1 MLGSNS
7 TPYILWFKVYGA
19 LGCFGINSQQ
29 SQLHS
34 EGNLDYAWNMPLR
47 LLLRLLLSAGLTSL
61 IGLRAATLTDA
72 RITEFLAS
80 NQDGIQDEDGD
91 RSDWIEIW
99 NSSGVGGDLGGW
111 YLTDDPAM
119 LTKWA
124 LPAAQL
130 GSGEYLLV
138 FASGKD
144 RSAVPGEAH
153 ANFRLDATAGGYL
166 ALVKPDGT
174 TIADDFNNYPAQ
186 LKDIAYGTGFETA
199 AQITLLNPGANAKW
213 HVPSE
218 PVTDWNQPGFDDST
232 WSSGTTG
239 IGYDNPS
246 NGFYL
251 PHIGPGDDLRSAM
264 RLQNSSVYIRIPFE
278 VTEPAGIADF
288 VLSAQWED
296 GFIAYLNGIEIHRER
311 APETLVWNSRCSPSG
326 GRSPETLVVQ
336 FADYPLASGNLVA
349 GTNVLAIQGLNDSA
363 GSSDFLFS
371 PRFTATQQ
379 DVTNLIPGF
388 FPDLTPGSENAIRY
402 DGITADTKFSSDR
415 GFYETAFDLII
426 SSETAEATIRY
437 TTDGSSP
444 TETTGTVYA
453 GPFNIS
459 ETMVVRAIAFHQG
472 YRPTNIDTHTYI
484 FPSDVVTQPA
494 MRTQITQHPT
504 YGPQMEDALGS
515 IPSIALTFQG
525 NDVPANR
532 SEIPV
537 SVEMLNFES
546 GSKQINAGVV
556 RYGSYV
562 TNFEK
567 KSIRLHFRSEYGA
580 KRLNYPLFDG
590 HDYKKILPVSDFDA
604 LDIRAGNHDMVARG
618 AYMSNRFTDD
628 SLIDMGQVAP
638 HGRFVHLYFN
648 GQYRGQYHLR
658 ERWDASMLASY
669 LPGTEEEFDTINAN
683 NTGSEFL
690 AGQLQDGDLT
700 EWNELRGLLNGA
712 SPYSATKD
720 IMDVDDLIDFM
731 LLWTSGN
738 AESEFR
744 AGGSVSNGVGFKFM
758 IKDADGHLRRPSRA
772 VTHNGPLNAMTRYR
786 TEGDP
791 DFKILLADQIHKH
804 FFNGGA
810 MTGPK
815 LVERLQSR
823 VDEVR
828 LSYIAEVARWGVH
841 NGNQTNRT
849 PAQWEG
855 YQNTLL
861 NNTLANLTPSQMA
874 KFRSAGMYPDIIAPV
889 FSQHG
894 GAIPVGGGV
903 TMSTGATAIY
913 YTLDGSDPRQPGG
926 AISPGA
932 TLAPFE
938 GDIPEPRD
946 FVGTGA
952 NWSYLDDGSNQ
963 GTAWRVVAFDDSD
976 WPSGSSELGYSEGD
990 EATLIGFIDVQPE
1003 TVGTQRNATTYFR
1016 HKVDISE
1023 SASYSYFSLK
1033 MKYDDAAAVY
1043 INGAEVI
1050 RTANLS
1056 VGAAFDT
1063 YATSGTPNER
1073 TYFEFIISP
1082 SLFVDGEN
1090 TIAVEIHNSSAGSS
1104 DISFDLRLRG
1114 EIDTSN
1120 GNNLTQPVI
1129 LTGPA
1134 QLDARA
1140 YNSAT
1145 SEWSALTSAF
1155 FSIGSVPASIENL
1168 VISEIHYHPA
1178 EPLEA
1183 GEIAVSTDRDDYEF
1197 IELLNIG
1204 AQPIELSGVNFSKGI
1219 NFAFPMNT
1227 ILNAGA
1233 RAVLV
1238 RDASA
1243 FVARY
1248 GGGIEIAGEYSGRLS
1263 NDGELLTLTLTGT
1276 GDLRK
1281 FTFNDNLP
1289 WPTLPDGAGFSLV
1302 LIDPATNPDHAL
1314 PSSWG
1319 THVVIGGAPGQADA
1333 IQVVGYSAWKTDN
1346 NITDDNDDSDADGL
1360 SSFVEYALGTSPT
1373 ESSTS
1378 SLPRPGMT
1386 TEGGDQFLTITF
1398 EKNPLAN
1405 DIIFQLE
1412 SSTDLETWQN
1422 EDAIEVSA
1430 NTFRTAT
1437 PLHTGG
1443 EQFLR
1448 LRISLR

>member
-1 MLGSNS
+1 MML
-7 TPYILWFKVYGA
+7 P
-19 LGCFGINSQQ
+19 
-29 SQLHS
+29 
-34 EGNLDYAWNMPLR
+34 
-47 LLLRLLLSAGLTSL
+47 LLLRLLISAALIALPSLS
-61 IGLRAATLTDA
+61 AATLTDA

-119 LTKWA
+119 LTKWT

-144 RSAVPGEAH
+144 RSAVPGEVH
-153 ANFRLDATAGGYL
+153 TSFRLDATAGGYL
-166 ALVKPDGT
+166 ALVKPDGI
-174 TIADDFNNYPAQ
+174 TIASVFNTYPAQ
-186 LKDIAYGTGFETA
+186 LQDIAYGTGFETA
-199 AQITLLNPGANAKW
+199 APIALVNSGAISKW
-213 HVPSE
+213 HVPSG
-218 PVTDWNQPGFDDST
+218 PVTGWNQPGFDDST

-246 NGFYL
+246 SGDYL
-251 PHIGPGDDLRSAM
+251 PHIGPGDDLRTAM
-264 RLQNSSVYIRIPFE
+264 RLLNPSVYIRIPFE
-278 VTEPAGIADF
+278 VTEAAGISDF

-296 GFIAYLNGIEIHRER
+296 GFIAYLNGVEIHRER
-311 APETLVWNSRCSPSG
+311 APSTPVWNSGSRPTS
-326 GRSPETLVVQ
+326 GRSPESLVVQ
-336 FADYPLASGNLVA
+336 FSDYPLASGNLVA

-371 PRFTATQQ
+371 PRLTATQQ
-379 DVTNLIPGF
+379 DVANLIPGF
-388 FPDLTPGSENAIRY
+388 FPELTPGAENAIRF

-415 GFYETAFDLII
+415 GFYETAFDLTI
-426 SSETAEATIRY
+426 STGTADATIRY
-437 TTDGSSP
+437 TTDGSLP
-444 TETTGTVYA
+444 TESAGTVYA
-453 GPFNIS
+453 GPITIS
-459 ETMVVRAIAFHQG
+459 ETMVLRAIAFRQG

-484 FPSDVVTQPA
+484 FPADIVTQPT
-494 MRTQITQHPT
+494 MRTQITEHPT
-504 YGPQMEDALGS
+504 YGPQMGDALNS

-546 GSKQINAGVV
+546 GSKQVNAGVA
-556 RYGSYV
+556 RYGSYF

-567 KSIRLHFRSEYGA
+567 KSIRLHFRSEYGP

-618 AYMSNRFTDD
+618 AYMSNRFADD
-628 SLIDMGQVAP
+628 SLLDMGQVAP

-669 LPGTEEEFDTINAN
+669 LPGTEEEFDTINGN

-690 AGQLQDGDLT
+690 TGVLQDGDLT

-712 SPYSATKD
+712 TPYRLTKD

-731 LLWTSGN
+731 LLWTSGDS
-738 AESEFR
+738 ESEFR

-758 IKDADGHLRRPSRA
+758 VKDADGHLRPPGRG
-772 VTHNGPLNAMTRYR
+772 VTHNGPLDAMTRYR
-786 TEGDP
+786 AEGDP
-791 DFKILLADQIHKH
+791 DFEILLADQIHKH
-804 FFNGGA
+804 FFNDGA
-810 MTGPK
+810 MTASR
-815 LVERLQSR
+815 LVERLQRR

-849 PAQWEG
+849 PDQWQA
-855 YQNTLL
+855 YQNNLV
-861 NNTLANLTPSQMA
+861 NNTLANLTTSQMA

-894 GAIPVGGGV
+894 GSIPVGGGV
-903 TMSTGATAIY
+903 TMATGATAIY
-913 YTLDGSDPRQPGG
+913 YTLDGSDPRLSGG

-932 TLAPFE
+932 IPAPFE

-946 FVGTGA
+946 YVSTGA

-963 GTAWRVVAFDDSD
+963 GTAWRAVAFDDSV
-976 WPSGSSELGYSEGD
+976 WFAGPSELGYSEGD

-1003 TVGTQRNATTYFR
+1003 VGGTQRNATTYFR
-1016 HKVDISE
+1016 HKVEISE
-1023 SASYSYFSLK
+1023 PASFSYFSLK
-1033 MKYDDAAAVY
+1033 MKYDDGAAVY
-1043 INGAEVI
+1043 INGAEAV

-1056 VGAAFDT
+1056 AGAVFDT
-1063 YATSGTPNER
+1063 YATSATPDER
-1073 TYFEFIISP
+1073 TYFEFIVAP
-1082 SLFVDGEN
+1082 SLFIDGEN
-1090 TIAVEIHNSSAGSS
+1090 TIAVEIHNASSGSS

-1129 LTGPA
+1129 LTEPA
-1134 QLDARA
+1134 QLGARA
-1140 YNSAT
+1140 YNSVT
-1145 SEWSALTSAF
+1145 GEWSALTSAF
-1155 FSIGSVPASIENL
+1155 FSLNSVPASVENL

-1204 AQPIELSGVNFSKGI
+1204 SQAIDLSGVNFSTGI
-1219 NFAFPMNT
+1219 NFTFPTNT
-1227 ILNAGA
+1227 ILDAGA

-1238 RDASA
+1238 RDAPA

-1248 GGGIEIAGEYSGRLS
+1248 GEGLAIAGEYSGRLS
-1263 NDGELLTLTLTGT
+1263 NEGEPLTLNLTGT
-1276 GDLRK
+1276 GDLRNL
-1281 FTFNDNLP
+1281 TFNDKLP

-1302 LIDPATNPDHAL
+1302 LSAPTTNPDHAL
-1314 PSSWG
+1314 PSNWG
-1319 THVVIGGAPGQADA
+1319 THVDLGGAPGQADA
-1333 IQVVGYSAWKTDN
+1333 VQVSGYSAWKMAN

-1360 SSFVEYALGTSPT
+1360 SAFVEYALGTSPT
-1373 ESSTS
+1373 ESSIS
-1378 SLPRPGMT
+1378 SLPRPGIT
-1386 TEGGDQFLTITF
+1386 TVGGDQFLTISY
-1398 EKNPLAN
+1398 EKNTLAD
-1405 DIIFQLE
+1405 DITFQLE
-1412 SSTDLETWQN
+1412 SSIDLEAWQN
-1422 EDAIEVSA
+1422 EDTVEVSA

-1437 PLHTGG
+1437 PLQADGKK
-1443 EQFLR
+1443 FLR
-1448 LRISLR
+1448 LKISLR

>member
-1 MLGSNS
+1 MPSR
-7 TPYILWFKVYGA
+7 
-19 LGCFGINSQQ
+19 
-29 SQLHS
+29 LHS
-34 EGNLDYAWNMPLR
+34 L
-47 LLLRLLLSAGLTSL
+47 LLLSAALIGLTV
-61 IGLRAATLTDA
+61 LRAATLTDA

-111 YLTDDPAM
+111 YLTDDPAI
-119 LTKWA
+119 LTKWT

-144 RSAVPGEAH
+144 RSAVPGEVH
-153 ANFRLDATAGGYL
+153 ANFKLDAMAGGYL

-174 TIADDFNNYPAQ
+174 TIASEFNNYPAQ
-186 LKDIAYGTGFETA
+186 LNDIAYGTGFETA
-199 AQITLLNPGANAKW
+199 APITLVNSGVNAKW
-213 HVPSE
+213 HVPSG
-218 PVTDWNQPGFDDST
+218 PVTDWNQPDFDDST

-239 IGYDNPS
+239 IGYDNPL
-246 NGFYL
+246 GGDYL
-251 PHIGPGDDLRSAM
+251 PHIGPGDDLRLAM
-264 RLQNSSVYIRIPFE
+264 RLKNPSVYIRVPFE

-311 APETLVWNSRCSPSG
+311 APLTPVWNSGCNPAS
-326 GRSPETLVVQ
+326 GRSPETLVVR
-336 FADYPLASGNLVA
+336 FSDYPLASGNLVA
-349 GTNVLAIQGLNDSA
+349 GSNILAIQGLNDSA

-371 PRFTATQQ
+371 PRLTATQQ

-388 FPDLTPGSENAIRY
+388 FPDLTPGAENSILY
-402 DGITADTKFSSDR
+402 EGITADTKFTTDR
-415 GFYETAFDLII
+415 GFHETAFDLII
-426 SSETAEATIRY
+426 STATAEATIRY
-437 TTDGSSP
+437 TTDGSLP
-444 TETTGTVYA
+444 TETSGTSYTG
-453 GPFNIS
+453 PIHIS
-459 ETMVVRAIAFHQG
+459 ETMVVRAIAFRQG
-472 YRPTNIDTHTYI
+472 YRPTNVDTHTYI
-484 FPSDVVTQPA
+484 FPADVVTQAA
-494 MRTQITQHPT
+494 MRPQITQDPT
-504 YGPQMEDALGS
+504 YGPQMEDALNS

-546 GSKQINAGVV
+546 GSKQVDAGVA

-562 TNFEK
+562 TNFQK

-590 HDYKKILPVSDFDA
+590 HDYKNILPVSDFDA

-628 SLIDMGQVAP
+628 SLLDMGQVAP

-690 AGQLQDGDLT
+690 TGQLQDGDLT
-700 EWNELRGLLNGA
+700 KWNELRGLLNGA

-758 IKDADGHLRRPSRA
+758 IKDADGHLRSPSRG

-804 FFNGGA
+804 FFNDGA

-849 PAQWEG
+849 PVQWEA
-855 YQNTLL
+855 YQNNLL
-861 NNTLANLTPSQMA
+861 NNTLANLTASQMA
-874 KFRSAGMYPDIIAPV
+874 KLRSAGMYPDIIAPV

-894 GAIPVGGGV
+894 GSIPVGGGV
-903 TMSTGATAIY
+903 TMATGATAIY
-913 YTLDGSDPRQPGG
+913 YTLDGSDPRLSGG
-926 AISPGA
+926 TISPGA

-938 GDIPEPRD
+938 GDVPEPRD

-952 NWSYLDDGSNQ
+952 SWSYLDDGSNQ
-963 GTAWRVVAFDDSD
+963 GTAWRAVAFDDSG
-976 WPSGSSELGYSEGD
+976 WPAGPSELGYTEGD
-990 EATLIGFIDVQPE
+990 EATLVGFIDVDPE
-1003 TVGTQRNATTYFR
+1003 SAGTQRNATTYFR

-1023 SASYSYFSLK
+1023 PASFSYFSLK

-1043 INGAEVI
+1043 INGAEAV
-1050 RTANLS
+1050 RTTNLS
-1056 VGAAFDT
+1056 AGAAFDT
-1063 YATSGTPNER
+1063 FASSSTPNER
-1073 TYFEFIISP
+1073 TYFEFIIPP
-1082 SLFVDGEN
+1082 SLFIDGEN
-1090 TIAVEIHNSSAGSS
+1090 TIAVEIHNASAGSS

-1120 GNNLTQPVI
+1120 GDNITKPVI
-1129 LTGPA
+1129 LSEPA
-1134 QLDARA
+1134 QLNARA

-1155 FSIGSVPASIENL
+1155 FSINSVLASVENL

-1204 AQPIELSGVNFSKGI
+1204 AQAINLSGVNFSDGI
-1219 NFAFPMNT
+1219 NFTFPTNT
-1227 ILNAGA
+1227 LLNVGA

-1238 RDASA
+1238 RDAPA

-1248 GGGIEIAGEYSGRLS
+1248 GEGIQIAGEYSGRLS
-1263 NDGELLTLTLTGT
+1263 NDGEPLTLSLTGN
-1276 GDLRK
+1276 GDLRNV
-1281 FTFNDNLP
+1281 TFNDKFP

-1302 LIDPATNPDHAL
+1302 LIAPTTNPDHAL

-1319 THVVIGGAPGQADA
+1319 THAVIGGAPGQADEL
-1333 IQVVGYSAWKTDN
+1333 QVDSYPAWKMQN
-1346 NITDDNDDSDADGL
+1346 NITDDHDDSDGDGL
-1360 SSFVEYALGTSPT
+1360 SSFVEYALGSSPT
-1373 ESSTS
+1373 EFSTS

-1386 TEGGDQFLTITF
+1386 TGEGDQFLTITY
-1398 EKNPLAN
+1398 EKNLLAN
-1405 DIIFQLE
+1405 DVIFQLE
-1412 SSTDLETWQN
+1412 SSTDLLIWQS
-1422 EDAIEVSA
+1422 EEAIEVSA
-1430 NTFRTAT
+1430 NTFRMAT
-1437 PLHTGG
+1437 PLHEGG
-1443 EQFLR
+1443 EQYLR
-1448 LRISLR
+1448 LKISLR